1 MCGIVG
7 CVAQRNI
14 RNILLEGLRRL
25 EYRGYDSA
33 GLAIIDSAQ
42 NLQTYKALGKVEALA
57 TKVDAQQ
64 PQGMLGI
71 AHTRWATHG
80 GVTEQNAHPHEAGGI
95 FSLVHNGIIENFA
108 EIKDK
113 LLKLDYEFHSET
125 DSEVIVVLLYHHFK
139 ATKDLMEAV
148 GRTVKELEGGYS
160 LAIIHKDYPDTLIGV
175 KHGAPLVVGIG
186 EEENFLSSDA
196 LALLQVTD
204 RFIYLADDEIVS
216 LNQDRVII
224 QDFSGVAKHH
234 EVEVFD
240 HGQSN
245 SSADRGE
252 YSHYMLKEIYE
263 QPEAISNTLSSRGTE
278 KIFDI
283 GLLGKGGGKLLDRC
297 KNIYI
302 VACGTSYHAALIAR
316 YQIEEYLGINVFVE
330 VASEFRYMNR
340 VIPPDCLYITISQS
354 GETADILAALKDV
367 KTKREQAQDA
377 CKKSASQSGKN
388 GDNNKSIPSEGNILA
403 TLAIC
408 NVPSSSLARLC
419 DISLITAAGPE
430 IGVAS
435 TKAFTT
441 QLASLLLIVGSF
453 LERRGHK
460 KEVQELAKELQ
471 RLPDNLE
478 KVLNQRDEIKAMAEK
493 LTDCKSAMYIARG
506 SLYPVA
512 MEGALKLKEISY
524 IHAEAYQGGEL
535 KHGPL
540 ALIDKDFPTVALTRK
555 DKYFAKMKSNMQEVL
570 ARSGPVFIISD
581 TADKE
586 MQKMAEA
593 MVVIPESHQLLSP
606 IFFTLPMQLLS
617 YESAILL
624 GTDVDQ
630 PRNLAK
636 SVTVE

>member
-7 CVAQRNI
+7 CIAHRNVG
-14 RNILLEGLRRL
+14 NILLEGLRRL

-33 GLAIIDSAQ
+33 GLAILNESLADP
-42 NLQTYKALGKVEALA
+42 LQTYKAVGKVAALA
-57 TKVDAQQ
+57 AKVNSSR
-64 PQGMLGI
+64 PKGMLGI

-80 GVTEQNAHPHEAGGI
+80 GVTEANAHPHTAGNK
-95 FSLVHNGIIENFA
+95 FAVVHNGIIENFA
-108 EIKDK
+108 EIKK
-113 LLKLDYEFHSET
+113 TLIKQKHKFYSET
-125 DSEVIVVLLYHHFK
+125 DSEVIAALLQSYFK
-139 ATKDLMEAV
+139 KNGGDLLGAISKA
-148 GRTVKELEGGYS
+148 VKELEGGYS
-160 LAIIHKDYPDTLIGV
+160 LGIIHKDFPNTLIGV
-175 KHGAPLVVGIG
+175 KHGAPLVIGVG
-186 EEENFLSSDA
+186 EEENFLSSDP

-216 LNQDRVII
+216 LSQDSIKV
-224 QDFSGVAKHH
+224 QNFSGVIKHH
-234 EVEVFD
+234 EVETFD
-240 HGQSN
+240 HGQS
-245 SSADRGE
+245 SSVAERGE

-263 QPEAISNTLSSRGTE
+263 QPQAIDNTLSSRISNNTFNYDFLGDGVE
-278 KIFDI
+278 E
-283 GLLGKGGGKLLDRC
+283 LLKKC
-297 KNIYI
+297 KNLYI

-316 YQIEEYLGINVFVE
+316 YQFEEYLGINVFVE
-330 VASEFRYMNR
+330 VASEFRYMDR
-340 VIPPDCLYITISQS
+340 AIPPDCLYITISQS

-367 KTKREQAQDA
+367 TTKRQKAKELS
-377 CKKSASQSGKN
+377 KK
-388 GDNNKSIPSEGNILA
+388 NKQPPSEGNILA

-419 DISLITAAGPE
+419 DIPFITAAGPE

-441 QLASLLLIVGSF
+441 QLASLLLLLGIF
-453 LERRGHK
+453 MRHRGHDK
-460 KEVQELAKELQ
+460 QAKELAKELQ
-471 RLPDNLE
+471 KMPENLG
-478 KVLNQRDEIKAMAEK
+478 KVLRTRDKVKAMAEE
-493 LTDCKSAMYIARG
+493 LVDSRSSMYIARG

-512 MEGALKLKEISY
+512 LEGALKLKEISY

-540 ALIDKDFPTVALTRK
+540 ALIAKDFPTVALVRN

-570 ARSGPVFIISD
+570 ARSGPLFVVSD
-581 TADKE
+581 TKDKE
-586 MQKMAEA
+586 LRRMANGI
-593 MVVIPESHQLLSP
+593 VVIPESHQLLSP

-624 GTDVDQ
+624 GTDIDQ